1 MKYTTATD
9 TREAAQAAVEALW
22 HAATE
27 NLTAELE
34 NDGDP
39 HAAAKIWRAAIKE
52 AWARALSDVGFEDDI
67 KTRKLRFPL

>member
-1 MKYTTATD
+1 MTTTATD

-27 NLTAELE
+27 NLAAELE

-39 HAAAKIWRAAIKE
+39 HEAAKIWRAAIKH
-52 AWARALSDVGFEDDI
+52 AWTKVLEDVGFEDNHENA
-67 KTRKLRFPL
+67 KLRFPL